1 MKEADSARAEEPHR
15 DEAVRDQEASDPQL
29 RFLEKREKAG
39 NLTAPQQAQ
48 LSKLRVETSNGNGTK
63 GPEAIAGTDKGE
75 TAADTEAD
83 DTNDVFD
90 QRLDQVGHSFV
101 GTHFVGT
108 P

>member
-39 NLTAPQQAQ
+39 KLTAPQQAQ

-63 GPEAIAGTDKGE
+63 GLEAIAGTDKGE

>member
-15 DEAVRDQEASDPQL
+15 DEAVRDPEAS
-29 RFLEKREKAG
+29 
-39 NLTAPQQAQ
+39 
-48 LSKLRVETSNGNGTK
+48 
-63 GPEAIAGTDKGE
+63 
-75 TAADTEAD
+75 ADTEAD
-83 DTNDVFD
+83 DTNDGFD